1 MLASLFII
9 YFLLFYSIFYVFRF
23 IEISS
28 ALEFPGVCYLF
39 ALGVWNLRTGNL
51 LLISWEQKFLN
62 SLQLLLSSTVC
73 LVSVPPP
80 YLQHAMF
87 NFACAT

>member
-9 YFLLFYSIFYVFRF
+9 FYSFIPFFTYFVF